1 MKPISKRMEPIPAS
15 GIRKFFDLILSTPD
29 VISLGVGEPDFVTP
43 PHISDAGI
51 KAIEEG
57 YTSYT
62 SNWGLIELRELI
74 SEALKH
80 EYGVDYDP
88 HGEILVTSGVSE
100 ALDILMRVLLDPGDE
115 VIVIEPTYVSYK
127 PCIRF
132 AYGEPVVV
140 PTESSNEFKPTVEDI
155 EVKITDKT
163 KALVLGYPNN
173 PTGAIMA
180 KKELEAIAN
189 LVNEY
194 DLYVISDEIYSKLTY
209 NGKHTCF
216 SSLNGMQE
224 RTILLNGF
232 SKSHAMT
239 GWRIGYA
246 CGNREIIE
254 AMMKVHQYTM
264 LCAPVQS
271 QLAACEALR
280 NGEESC
286 KKMVDEYNRRRRL
299 MVAGLEEAGLE
310 CFNPRGAFYTFP
322 SIKKSGLSSTVFAQ
336 RLFDEKKVAVVPGN
350 IFGECGEGFVRC
362 AYAVSPEDI
371 VEAMNRIKE
380 FMEELG
386 V

>member
-74 SEALKH
+74 SEALKQ

-100 ALDILMRVLLDPGDE
+100 ALDIVMRVLLDPGDE

-180 KKELEAIAN
+180 KKELEAIAD

>member
-100 ALDILMRVLLDPGDE
+100 ALDIVMRVLLDPGDE

-180 KKELEAIAN
+180 KKELEAIAD

>member
-1 MKPISKRMEPIPAS
+1 
-15 GIRKFFDLILSTPD
+15 
-29 VISLGVGEPDFVTP
+29 
-43 PHISDAGI
+43 
-51 KAIEEG
+51 
-57 YTSYT
+57 
-62 SNWGLIELRELI
+62 
-74 SEALKH
+74 
-80 EYGVDYDP
+80 
-88 HGEILVTSGVSE
+88 
-100 ALDILMRVLLDPGDE
+100 
-115 VIVIEPTYVSYK
+115 
-127 PCIRF
+127 
-132 AYGEPVVV
+132 
-140 PTESSNEFKPTVEDI
+140 
-155 EVKITDKT
+155 
-163 KALVLGYPNN
+163 
-173 PTGAIMA
+173 
-180 KKELEAIAN
+180 
-189 LVNEY
+189 
-194 DLYVISDEIYSKLTY
+194 IYSKLTY

>member
-1 MKPISKRMEPIPAS
+1 MKSISKRMEPIPAS

-29 VISLGVGEPDFVTP
+29 VISLGVGEPDFATP
-43 PHISDAGI
+43 PHISEAGI

-57 YTSYT
+57 HTSYT

-74 SEALKH
+74 SEALKF

-88 HGEILVTSGVSE
+88 HGEILATSGVSE
-100 ALDILMRVLLDPGDE
+100 ALDIVMRVLLDHGDE

-155 EVKITDKT
+155 EAKITDKT
-163 KALVLGYPNN
+163 KALILGYPNN
-173 PTGAIMA
+173 PTGAILV
-180 KKELEAIAN
+180 KKELEAIAD

-194 DLYVISDEIYSKLTY
+194 DLYVISDEIYSKLSY
-209 NGKHTCF
+209 NGGHTCF

-246 CGNREIIE
+246 CGNREVIE

-299 MVAGLEEAGLE
+299 MVAGLEKAGLE

-336 RLFDEKKVAVVPGN
+336 RLFNEKKVAVVPGN
-350 IFGECGEGFVRC
+350 VFGKCGEGFVRC
-362 AYAVSPEDI
+362 AYAVSHEDI
-371 VEAMNRIKE
+371 AEAMNRIKE

>member
-74 SEALKH
+74 SEALKQ

-180 KKELEAIAN
+180 KKELEAIAD

-299 MVAGLEEAGLE
+299 MVTGLEEAGLE

>member
-29 VISLGVGEPDFVTP
+29 VISLGVGEPDFATP
-43 PHISDAGI
+43 PHISEAGI

-57 YTSYT
+57 HTSYT

-74 SEALKH
+74 AEALSSD
-80 EYGVDYDP
+80 YGVDYDP
-88 HGEILVTSGVSE
+88 HGEILATSGVSE
-100 ALDILMRVLLDPGDE
+100 ALDIVMRVLLDPGDE

-155 EVKITDKT
+155 EAEITDKT
-163 KALVLGYPNN
+163 KALILGYPNN
-173 PTGAIMA
+173 PTGGILV
-180 KKELEAIAN
+180 KKELEEIAD
-189 LVNEY
+189 LANEH

-209 NGKHTCF
+209 DGKHTCF
-216 SSLNGMQE
+216 SSLGGMQE

-232 SKSHAMT
+232 SKSYAMT

-246 CGNREIIE
+246 CGNSEIIE

-264 LCAPVQS
+264 LCAPIQS

-280 NGEESC
+280 NGDESC
-286 KKMVDEYNRRRRL
+286 RKMVNEYNRRRRL
-299 MVAGLEEAGLE
+299 MVAGLEDAGLE

-322 SIKKSGLSSTVFAQ
+322 SIEKSGLNSTVFAQ
-336 RLFDEKKVAVVPGN
+336 RLFDEKRVAVVPGN
-350 IFGECGEGFVRC
+350 VFGKCGEGFVRC
-362 AYAVSPEDI
+362 AYAVSHEDI
-371 VEAMNRIKE
+371 AEAMNRINE
-380 FMEELG
+380 FMEELD